1 MLASPLFLQFINSS
15 LITEQAIAREIS
27 DEAPSMAALT
37 AGMARSDEAAFRTF
51 FGLYFQRL
59 LRYLLVMAHG
69 DEELAREALQLT
81 LVRVARH
88 VRKFDTEE
96 AFWSWLAV
104 LAHSSLVDERRK
116 SRRYLSFLTRWFEQ
130 KESPTPVVPQAE
142 DQLADCLTATLSA
155 LPDEDRSLIARK
167 YFEGESV
174 REIAT
179 ALDLSEKAVESRLT
193 RIRARLKS
201 LILERLKDEE

>member
-1 MLASPLFLQFINSS
+1 
-15 LITEQAIAREIS
+15 
-27 DEAPSMAALT
+27 MATLT
-37 AGMARSDEAAFRTF
+37 TGMARSDEAAFRIF

-88 VRKFDTEE
+88 VKKFDTQE

-116 SRRYLSFLTRWFEQ
+116 SRRYRSFLTRWFDQ

-142 DQLADCLTATLSA
+142 DRLADCLAAA
-155 LPDEDRSLIARK
+155 LAALTDEDRILIARK
-167 YFEGESV
+167 YVEGESV

-179 ALDLSEKAVESRLT
+179 AMALSEKAVESRLT

>member
-1 MLASPLFLQFINSS
+1 MSLLINTS
-15 LITEQAIAREIS
+15 LITEQAIAKAIS
-27 DEAPSMAALT
+27 DEAPSIATLT
-37 AGMARSDEAAFRTF
+37 TEMARSDEAAFRTF

-59 LRYLLVMAHG
+59 QRYLLVMAHG
-69 DEELAREALQLT
+69 DEELAREAVQLT

-88 VRKFDTEE
+88 VKKFDTEE
-96 AFWSWLAV
+96 TFWSWLTV

-142 DQLADCLTATLSA
+142 DRLADCLAAILPA
-155 LPDEDRSLIARK
+155 LPEEDRSLIARK

-179 ALDLSEKAVESRLT
+179 ALALSEKAVESRLT

>member
-1 MLASPLFLQFINSS
+1 MLASWLFLRFIISS
-15 LITEQAIAREIS
+15 LITEQAIAKHNS
-27 DEAPSMAALT
+27 DEEPAIATITT
-37 AGMARSDEAAFRTF
+37 AMARSDEAAFCVF

-81 LVRVARH
+81 MVRVARH

-116 SRRYLSFLTRWFEQ
+116 TRRYLSFLTRWFDQ
-130 KESPTPVVPQAE
+130 KEFPTPDDPQAE
-142 DQLADCLTATLSA
+142 DRLADCLAATLSA
-155 LPDEDRSLIARK
+155 LPEEDRSLITRK
-167 YFEGESV
+167 YFNGESV

-179 ALDLSEKAVESRLT
+179 VLSLSEKAVESRLT
-193 RIRARLKS
+193 RIRNRLKS
-201 LILERLKDEE
+201 LILERLKNEK